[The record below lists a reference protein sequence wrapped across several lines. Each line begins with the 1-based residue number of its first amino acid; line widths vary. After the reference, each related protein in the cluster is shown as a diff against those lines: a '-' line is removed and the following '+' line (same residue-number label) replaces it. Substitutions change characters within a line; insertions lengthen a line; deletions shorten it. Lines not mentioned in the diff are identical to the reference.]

1 MTQPL
6 ISRIDR
12 KIDKYFLSYLLF
24 IWSLYIIDVSPSFF
38 LISTG
43 IIATVL
49 FVWIVVIEYENNRIK
64 ITPILVLVI
73 FPILMLGISS
83 IYHGLDYLDIDYASL
98 GPLYLSTKS
107 IVVGYLMVATGL
119 FFQLL
124 GMQFFRPTLNRSV
137 SEPKIKTNHVRI
149 FRFFLIFFILAQL
162 GTQYLALGIVQNLL
176 NTIPLAILIY
186 ISIMDRVNSLTSYNY
201 KRNSVFIGAG
211 ILFIANLILL
221 SKTVLVLNIVPIF
234 LFYLVQSKGINKYK
248 PIILMVMAAL
258 LYFLFIQPLV
268 SNARLLLLKQNQ
280 EPTADFISEYIVTG
294 EYKYPIYVGSGSKNA
309 VETFL
314 SRAFEL
320 NAPGYIYELTLRSG
334 YQEGSTFSNIA
345 IGLVPRI
352 FWPDKPSIPQGAKF
366 SSEILRFEKVSIGM
380 LIAGEL
386 FWNFGFTGVII
397 GSLLIGLALGYVWK
411 LINPFAL
418 NNFYYFT
425 FYFYLLQSCIGG
437 SEFSAV
443 FLGAIQLI
451 IFFFVMRFYDLII
464 TKKK

>member
-268 SNARLLLLKQNQ
+268 SNARLLLLKQNK

-320 NAPGYIYELTLRSG
+320 NAL
-334 YQEGSTFSNIA
+334 A
-345 IGLVPRI
+345 I
-352 FWPDKPSIPQGAKF
+352 F
-366 SSEILRFEKVSIGM
+366 M
-380 LIAGEL
+380 
-386 FWNFGFTGVII
+386 N
-397 GSLLIGLALGYVWK
+397 
-411 LINPFAL
+411 
-418 NNFYYFT
+418 
-425 FYFYLLQSCIGG
+425 
-437 SEFSAV
+437 
-443 FLGAIQLI
+443 
-451 IFFFVMRFYDLII
+451 
-464 TKKK
+464 

>member
-268 SNARLLLLKQNQ
+268 SNARLLLLKQNK

-294 EYKYPIYVGSGSKNA
+294 EYKYPIYIGSGSKNA
-309 VETFL
+309 VEAFL

-334 YQEGSTFSNIA
+334 YQDGSTFSNIA
-345 IGLVPRI
+345 IGLIPRI
-352 FWPDKPSIPQGAKF
+352 FWSDKPSIPQGARF
-366 SSEILRFEKVSIGM
+366 SSEILGFEKVSIGM

-386 FWNFGFTGVII
+386 FWNFGFHGVII

-411 LINPFAL
+411 QINPFAL

-443 FLGAIQLI
+443 FLGALQLI
-451 IFFFVMRFYDLII
+451 IFFFFIRFYDLFR
-464 TKKK
+464 KK